1 MMMKLMNMPRF
12 SVGRASML
20 CVGQCRIVLA
30 VERDEHVGAIYAGDG
45 EAENGIDDVFH
56 QAVHDA
62 GEGDADAAIRL
73 RRIGKRA
80 IELSNDFCPRGEA
93 PSSVQSPTHSC

>member
-1 MMMKLMNMPRF
+1 MKGR
-12 SVGRASML
+12 RASVL
-20 CVGQCRIVLA
+20 RIGQVSVVLA

-62 GEGDADAAIRL
+62 GEGGADGAIRM
-73 RRIGKRA
+73 RA
-80 IELSNDFCPRGEA
+80 GLGSALSN
-93 PSSVQSPTHSC
+93 